1 MGGDGGVIA
10 NQRKFI
16 RGTKDGDGAKV
27 FVTAIC
33 DQYNKTHKHH
43 NR

>member
-16 RGTKDGDGAKV
+16 RCCKNSEDEV
-27 FVTAIC
+27 IC
-33 DQYNKTHKHH
+33 VMYN
-43 NR
+43 